1 MVEMVITIGLIGVL
15 LLGLVP
21 LFLALLRTGA
31 VTQARDQ
38 ANQVTTLGMED
49 LQRFTYSQLGIC
61 AAPSSTAPS
70 GLSDVVALSC
80 GSQVAT
86 YGESPCSSAVGQ
98 VQVPAA
104 SYTCLKAGITYSV
117 SRWVS
122 WADTGHIT
130 KRLAVYVSWT
140 DPVGAHVVS
149 QQSSVRAPNPDSV
162 VGLSPPSLSSPRV
175 TGSNPAIL
183 GGSWT
188 LQFSVTSSGLTT
200 SDKVYVAF
208 SSLDSS
214 GNPTAQS
221 VFLSS
226 GNGIN
231 WTGSISSSSGYTFG
245 EGSQYFVFSA
255 IRSTDG
261 KSNSVVDT
269 TVQEFC
275 TSSDPTCSLSTLPS
289 ILSFT
294 VPSSVS
300 ISPSGALNASV
311 PVSVTVKN
319 VTSTDAIS
327 VGFETQEGLLS
338 LFLSPSG
345 SCTTSSCTFSG
356 SIPSSAGYA
365 FNAGYQ
371 SLYFTAAQDMS
382 GSSTSV
388 DQGSTVAAASSTVSF
403 TAS

>member
-1 MVEMVITIGLIGVL
+1 MVEMVVTIGLIGIL
-15 LLGLVP
+15 LLALAP
-21 LFLALLRTGA
+21 LFMALLRTGA

-49 LQRFTYSQLGIC
+49 LQRFTYSQLGVC
-61 AAPSSTAPS
+61 AAPSATAPS
-70 GLSDVVALSC
+70 GLSDVVVLSC
-80 GSQVAT
+80 ASQVAT
-86 YGESPCSSAVGQ
+86 YGESPCSPVVGNLP
-98 VQVPAA
+98 PAA
-104 SYTCLKAGITYSV
+104 SYTCADAGITYTV
-117 SRWVS
+117 IRWVS
-122 WADTGHIT
+122 WADTGHIV

-149 QQSSVRAPNPDSV
+149 QQSSVRAPDPDSV
-162 VGLSPPSLSSPRV
+162 VGLSPPSLSSPQV
-175 TGSNPAIL
+175 TGSNPAII
-183 GGSWT
+183 GGAWT
-188 LQFSVTSSGLTT
+188 LQFSVTTSGLTT

-208 SSLDSS
+208 SSLDGS
-214 GNPTAQS
+214 GSPTDQS

-226 GNGIN
+226 GDGTN

-269 TVQEFC
+269 TAQEFC
-275 TSSDPTCSLSTLPS
+275 TSSDPSCSLSTLPS
-289 ILSFT
+289 ILSST
-294 VPSSVS
+294 VPSTVS
-300 ISPSGALNASV
+300 IASSGALTASV

-327 VGFETQEGLLS
+327 VAFQTQNGLVS
-338 LFLSPSG
+338 LYLSPNS

-365 FNAGYQ
+365 FSATTQNF
-371 SLYFTAAQDMS
+371 YFTATQDES
-382 GSSTSV
+382 GVSTSV
-388 DQGSTVAAASSTVSF
+388 DQGSTVAAASSPVTF